1 MTIKEFGIKIKEE
14 GVDYKTLNLS
24 PSLLPKFAYQNQDIL
39 DVIREYRDRIYWGNF
54 MLHEWLVKYGY
65 IKEFREYY
73 KDEVD
78 YL

>member
-1 MTIKEFGIKIKEE
+1 MKELSIKEFSIKIKEE

-39 DVIREYRDRIYWGNF
+39 DVIREYKDRIYWGNF

-73 KDEVD
+73 VD
-78 YL
+78 